1 MDELLSLEAAFRA
14 EGARA
19 GFEKGAK
26 AGSADGRQAGFA
38 EGASRCLERE
48 FALGVADALLAME
61 ADGSKA
67 KEAARTLRNMA
78 REHRMHIA
86 GNDASRNT
94 DEDQEKLKHQLRLT
108 LALARLPPIRPTSL
122 QRDPALSF

>member
-19 GFEKGAK
+19 GFEKGAET
-26 AGSADGRQAGFA
+26 GRADGRQAGFA

-48 FALGVADALLAME
+48 FALGVADALIALE
-61 ADGSKA
+61 VEGSKA
-67 KEAARTLRNMA
+67 KVAARTLRNMA

-86 GNDASRNT
+86 GNDPSRNT
-94 DEDQEKLKHQLRLT
+94 DEDQEKLRHQLRLT
-108 LALARLPPIRPTSL
+108 LALARLPPIRPTTL
-122 QRDPALSF
+122 QREPALTF